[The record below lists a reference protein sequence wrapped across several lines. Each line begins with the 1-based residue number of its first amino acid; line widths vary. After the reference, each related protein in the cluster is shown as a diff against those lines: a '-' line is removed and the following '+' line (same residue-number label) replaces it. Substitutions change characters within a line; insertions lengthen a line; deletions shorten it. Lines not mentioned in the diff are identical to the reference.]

1 MWLYIGIPFPSPLCM
16 WVRLFHPKKK
26 KKLEKVLLGLFDL
39 IQSIQYTLALF
50 GPYWSYCV
58 HFGLI
63 QSPSVL
69 FGPLL
74 IPFCPLWFNSVH
86 FSPIRSKLVLFDPVC
101 PLQSY
106 LVHSGPFCPLR
117 SYSVHLFLFSPIQF
131 PSVLF
136 GPPCF
141 YLVLFCPFGPL
152 CCIRSIWPIWSI
164 LDHFDLFLC
173 TYKIGKDIFRLKEK
187 LVFFTINTISIFYLK
202 K

>member
-1 MWLYIGIPFPSPLCM
+1 MVYSFLFGPIWSYSVHTVLISLIESILSTKVIITFKWSLWYAFILESIFPLPC
-16 WVRLFHPKKK
+16 VCECVCFTQKKK
-26 KKLEKVLLGLFDL
+26 NFKKVLLGPFDL

-63 QSPSVL
+63 HSPSVL

-152 CCIRSIWPIWSI
+152 CSIRSI
-164 LDHFDLFLC
+164 
-173 TYKIGKDIFRLKEK
+173 
-187 LVFFTINTISIFYLK
+187 
-202 K
+202 

>member
-1 MWLYIGIPFPSPLCM
+1 MVCLYIGIPFPSPLCM

-26 KKLEKVLLGLFDL
+26 KFKKSSIRSIWSYSIHSVYIGLIRSILVLLCPF
-39 IQSIQYTLALF
+39 QSYSVPIGSIWPIIDPILSTLVQF
-50 GPYWSYCV
+50 
-58 HFGLI
+58 
-63 QSPSVL
+63 
-69 FGPLL
+69 
-74 IPFCPLWFNSVH
+74 
-86 FSPIRSKLVLFDPVC
+86 C

-106 LVHSGPFCPLR
+106 LVQIGPIWSSLSTSILFSPFCPLR
-117 SYSVHLFLFSPIQF
+117 SYSVHSFLFSPIQF

-152 CCIRSIWPIWSI
+152 CSIRSIWPIWSI

-187 LVFFTINTISIFYLK
+187 LVFFTINAINTIAS
-202 K
+202 